1 MKKLTGKTALVTGAD
16 SGIGQATA
24 IEFAKEGADVI
35 IIYHSD
41 IDHANKTLEQVEQ
54 AGQKGVII
62 KGDVSSE
69 QSVTQFFEKAYQE
82 FKTIDIL
89 VNNAGVN
96 GSNIKVVDME
106 TETFDKTIRT
116 NLYGP
121 FFCCRAFLKH
131 RLQNGGKGK
140 IINVTSIHEEVV
152 SAGTADYCASKGG
165 LRNFTRTLAL
175 EVAEYGINVNNIAPG
190 MILTP
195 MNQKAM
201 DDPKDREQKEQKI
214 PMKRAGQ
221 PEEIGRLAVF
231 LASADADYVT
241 GSTYA
246 MDGGLMIMLGQGA

>member
-24 IEFAKEGADVI
+24 IEFAKEGANVI
-35 IIYHSD
+35 IIYHANRE
-41 IDHANKTLEQVEQ
+41 HAEKTLEQVEQ
-54 AGQKGVII
+54 CGQKGFLIQ
-62 KGDVSSE
+62 GDVSNE
-69 QSVTQFFEKAYQE
+69 QSVAEFFEKSFQE
-82 FKTIDIL
+82 FNTIDIL

-96 GSNIKVVDME
+96 GSGIKVVDME

-131 RLQNGGKGK
+131 RLQNGGRGK
-140 IINVTSIHEEVV
+140 IINVSSIHEEVV

-175 EVAEYGINVNNIAPG
+175 EVAEHGINVNNIAPG

-246 MDGGLMIMLGQGA
+246 MDGGLMRMLAQGA